1 MNIIYLSD
9 FNCIYS
15 YIGLNRIKNT
25 VFELDLD
32 VEWEMKSFEL
42 LPGANNISA
51 MERFASDN
59 KLSIDEAK
67 KEIEEI
73 ESIAANEG
81 LNVIYKDLIINSSKD
96 AHRLAKYVQNRH
108 PETAQELIFKVFE
121 SNFIKNENIADH
133 DVLIKIAASCGLNE
147 SAIAEMLKKDS
158 LEIEVELDIEEAV
171 SYGITRIP
179 YYIIE
184 YKGERLTIPGVFE
197 KKDFETAFKDLISG
211 EIQNKSYI
219 GRIDFN
225 LI

>member
-15 YIGLNRIKNT
+15 YIGLNRMKNT
-25 VFELDLD
+25 VSKLNLD

-42 LPGANNISA
+42 EPNANNILA
-51 MERFASDN
+51 MERFAVDN
-59 KLSIDEAK
+59 GLSVDDAE
-67 KEIEEI
+67 KEIEAI
-73 ESIAANEG
+73 EETAKNEG
-81 LNVIYKDLIINSSKD
+81 LNVNYKDMIINSSKD
-96 AHRLAKYVQNRH
+96 AHRLAKYVQNRY
-108 PETAQELIFKVFE
+108 PELAQELIFKIFE

-133 DVLIKIAASCGLNE
+133 DILIKIAASLGLDENE
-147 SAIAEMLKKDS
+147 ISEMLKKES
-158 LEIEVELDIEEAV
+158 LQIEVELDMDEAL

-197 KKDFETAFKDLISG
+197 KEDLETAFKDMISG
-211 EIQNKSYI
+211 KIKDKSYL

-225 LI
+225 